1 MQKYKKNMR
10 PKIQFRL
17 LGLITLVG
25 FPIPALWALS
35 YFEHLPVLEVLA
47 FYEISEGYWLL
58 GIEFGL
64 FYAALVVLITQ
75 HEIFDELS
83 GQQMR
88 LIRSLKL
95 GWLDVL
101 FISFAAGFGEEILFR
116 AGIQTWLGPW
126 WTSILFVA
134 IHGYLHPF
142 SLRKSI
148 HGLVVLPFIVL
159 ISFGYDHF
167 GLWFAIAAHAAYDF
181 LLFSLFIQ
189 GNNRPK
195 RNK

>member
-1 MQKYKKNMR
+1 MQKYKNMR

-17 LGLITLVG
+17 LGLITLLG
-25 FPIPALWALS
+25 FPIPAIWAL
-35 YFEHLPVLEVLA
+35 YNFEQQSVWDVLA
-47 FYEISEGYWLL
+47 FSEIETGYWML

-64 FYAALVVLITQ
+64 FYAALVLLISQ
-75 HEIFDELS
+75 HELFDELS

-95 GWLDVL
+95 TWLDVL

-142 SLRKSI
+142 SWRKSI
-148 HGLVVLPFIVL
+148 HGLLVLPFIVL
-159 ISFGYDHF
+159 ISFGYERF

-181 LLFSLFIQ
+181 LLFSMFIQ
-189 GNNRPK
+189 GDNRSK
-195 RNK
+195 RNR